1 MSINMQKKKETFE
14 LGRLRHQISE
24 TFNIEELKS
33 LCFDLNVSY
42 DGLAG
47 EGLDGK
53 ARELISYCLRHGS
66 LAQLIQYC
74 AEQRPHLTWNRPA
87 ELEELQTT
95 SPSNDNLLTLYK
107 LVKAYN
113 HNRQLSPSAERTF
126 AGDDIAYTM
135 REIAPR
141 VFGQLPIDLWLN
153 STNAGKRLAA
163 VKYLGWL
170 QDTEFTSV
178 VLERLA
184 SESPFLQFHIM
195 LTLYSMAD
203 QFDTY
208 QQDIVRNWLETY
220 TPPDGSS
227 RQYWK
232 EKLLVSLNNNKSDAP
247 V

>member
-1 MSINMQKKKETFE
+1 MTESNPTFT
-14 LGRLRHQISE
+14 LGSLRKQIVSV
-24 TFNIEELKS
+24 FNTEELKTA
-33 LCFDLNVSY
+33 CFDLHISY
-42 DGLAG
+42 DSLAG

-53 ARELISYCLRHGS
+53 VRELIGYCLRYGS

-74 AEQRPHLTWNRPA
+74 AEQRPHLTWNKLV
-87 ELEELQTT
+87 ELEESRATT
-95 SPSNDNLLTLYK
+95 NPSSNSLLTLYQ

-113 HNRQLSPSAERTF
+113 RNRQLTPSPERTF

-135 REIAPR
+135 RELAPQ

-163 VKYLGWL
+163 IKYLNWL
-170 QDTEFTSV
+170 QDTEFTATL
-178 VLERLA
+178 LERLA

-232 EKLLVSLNNNKSDAP
+232 EKLLMSLNNNKSDAP